1 MHDTVTFED
10 PDTLA
15 KPYTV
20 TFAYQRMSNY
30 KLLEYVCENNRSY
43 VDDKGVTRMRL
54 DADVKK

>member
-1 MHDTVTFED
+1 V
-10 PDTLA
+10 

-20 TFAYQRMSNY
+20 TFAYQRMPNY